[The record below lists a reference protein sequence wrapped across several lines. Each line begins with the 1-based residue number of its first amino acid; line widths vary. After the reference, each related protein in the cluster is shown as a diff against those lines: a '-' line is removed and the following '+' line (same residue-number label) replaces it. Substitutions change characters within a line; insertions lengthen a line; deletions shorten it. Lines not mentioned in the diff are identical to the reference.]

1 MSHIKEKATM
11 TVDSIVAEVESLL
24 SSSEGQLKVARSREL
39 LRGLLQMNG
48 KFRDFVS
55 LIRPRTQVA
64 FYINAGSVNAT
75 RAKLSVR
82 LDGVECGYVVV
93 RSRGD
98 RQFFPTRK
106 HRHFRALWPENAPS
120 SLPWEDQRVR
130 RYVEG
135 VATIVPKMARPE
147 AAVEA
152 ALINKMRESG
162 KPSPLR
168 HHQPVLYP
176 TRRGL
181 PFQFPLPV
189 TGSSGRPKLG
199 SGHIDVLAR
208 FGNGKGFRVFEV
220 KAPGTGS
227 TRAKAIRQAVIYA
240 ATLDYLLSP
249 GIDGDRTFWNSLGK
263 GGSRGKVIEAVA
275 FIEDHPANRC
285 AVDRVIGALNS
296 SNSSKI
302 VTRAMYY
309 EWQESV
315 RGRRL
320 AITHEPAG
328 PEQDRPSS

>member
-1 MSHIKEKATM
+1 MNRTNERAAM
-11 TVDSIVAEVESLL
+11 TVDSIVAQVESLL
-24 SSSEGQLKVARSREL
+24 SSSEGQRKVARSREL
-39 LRGLLQMNG
+39 LQRLLQMNG

-64 FYINAGSVNAT
+64 FYINAGSVNAM
-75 RAKLSVR
+75 RARLSVR

-93 RSRGD
+93 KSRGD
-98 RQFFPTRK
+98 RQFFPTRE
-106 HRHFRALWPENAPS
+106 HRRFRALWPENAPS

-135 VATIVPKMARPE
+135 AATTVPKTRPE

-240 ATLDYLLSP
+240 ATLRYLLSP
-249 GIDGDRTFWNSLGK
+249 AIDGDRTFWNSLGK

-285 AVDRVIGALNS
+285 AVDRMMGALNS
-296 SNSSKI
+296 SNSYRI
-302 VTRAMYY
+302 VPRAMYY
-309 EWQESV
+309 EWRESP
-315 RGRRL
+315 RGRCL
-320 AITHEPAG
+320 AITNESAG
-328 PEQDRPSS
+328 PDQNRPNS